1 MMAFMTISNTNG
13 VSKMLNDFEDVNRI
27 LDELADAGIVE
38 PMVEPI
44 DDPNVQTDFYDWAE
58 VVGIADEIEPGVK
71 WA

>member
-1 MMAFMTISNTNG
+1 
-13 VSKMLNDFEDVNRI
+13 MLNDFEDVNRI